1 MLYTLRWVFEMEM
14 GLNGLE
20 MEGGCIGVYTGRR
33 KALRFNADTDPS
45 LLTSGIT
52 PHCWFHA
59 VGSTCCHPNLP
70 VSFFVSSF
78 ISSFIS
84 S

>member
-1 MLYTLRWVFEMEM
+1 MYVFYVVLKKMLYTLCWVFEMDM

-45 LLTSGIT
+45 
-52 PHCWFHA
+52 
-59 VGSTCCHPNLP
+59 
-70 VSFFVSSF
+70 
-78 ISSFIS
+78 
-84 S
+84 